1 MNDFNEN
8 GKLSNE
14 ILEKG
19 ARALTAFQRNMTNH
33 EVKTINAVATEVFRK
48 SPNGQDAIK
57 RFEDL
62 FGSQISIISQEEEA
76 QLAFLGA
83 IGISGI
89 NPESIVVWD
98 CGAGSF

>member
-1 MNDFNEN
+1 MNDLNDN

-33 EVKTINAVATEVFRK
+33 GVKSINAVATEVFRK
-48 SPNGQDAIK
+48 SPNGKDAIK
-57 RFEDL
+57 KFEDII
-62 FGSQISIISQEEEA
+62 GSQIPIIPPEEEA

-89 NPESIVVWD
+89 DPECIVVWD